1 MWKGGKS
8 VFSIHNSRVVIDG
21 DVIVGSSYWH
31 LQMKCDKEKTGYQEG
46 LVGRLVADIQNG

>member
-1 MWKGGKS
+1 M
-8 VFSIHNSRVVIDG
+8 IDG
-21 DVIVGSSYWH
+21 DVIVGSSCWH